1 MSEQL
6 ADWIKRC
13 LQEDPRAQYQL
24 YKYCYAQI
32 MTMARRYHPH
42 PEDAAAQMNA
52 AFLKILQYLKTWKKE
67 QVPFDA
73 WIKKIMI
80 NTLID
85 TYRKQSREKVTL
97 PLEEGIND
105 STIHNNDYWPSAA
118 LDAEYLIALIHQLPP
133 MTAHVFNLYAI
144 DGYSHKEIAQML
156 GMSEGT
162 SRWHLNAARRQLQQF
177 LENTSEPDK
186 TPQYGKSS

>member
-6 ADWIKRC
+6 ADWINLC
-13 LQEDPRAQYQL
+13 LKEDQRAQYQL
-24 YKYCYAQI
+24 YRYCYARI

-42 PEDAAAQMNA
+42 PEDAAAQMNT
-52 AFLKILQYLKTWKKE
+52 AFFKILQHLKSWKKE

-85 TYRKQSREKVTL
+85 TYRKKSREKQL
-97 PLEEGIND
+97 QPLED
-105 STIHNNDYWPSAA
+105 LSTEDQLSSTDFWPSAA
-118 LDAEYLIALIHQLPP
+118 LDAEYLIAMIHQLPP

-144 DGYSHKEIAQML
+144 DGYSHKEIGEL
-156 GMSEGT
+156 LSMSEGT
-162 SRWHLNAARRQLQQF
+162 SRWHLNAARNQLQQL
-177 LENTSEPDK
+177 LETTSEPNK
-186 TPQYGKSS
+186 SPQYGKSS